1 MTINVITP
9 PDVLHNQAISI
20 FAIQPSE
27 ETRRKLQD
35 AISKADVPLNLYLYD
50 ASITGNQIAWM
61 LNIARLADF
70 LIIDLDIMTQE
81 ERRFASYLLSLPQS
95 FYLTNDETTPYNLI
109 NANRV
114 YDLDWL
120 GVKLKEE

>member
-35 AISKADVPLNLYLYD
+35 TIAETDVPLNLYLYD
-50 ASITGNQIAWM
+50 ASITGNQVAWM

-70 LIIDLDIMTQE
+70 IIIDLDIMTQE

>member
-1 MTINVITP
+1 MSINVITP
-9 PDVLHNQAISI
+9 PDVLHNHAISI

-35 AISKADVPLNLYLYD
+35 TIAETNVPLNLYLYD
-50 ASITGNQIAWM
+50 ASITGNQVAWM

-70 LIIDLDIMTQE
+70 IIIDLDIMTQE

>member
-70 LIIDLDIMTQE
+70 IIIDLDIMTQE

>member
-27 ETRRKLQD
+27 ETRKKLQD

-70 LIIDLDIMTQE
+70 IIIDLDIMTQE

>member
-9 PDVLHNQAISI
+9 PDVLHNQAINI

-70 LIIDLDIMTQE
+70 IIIDLDIMTQE